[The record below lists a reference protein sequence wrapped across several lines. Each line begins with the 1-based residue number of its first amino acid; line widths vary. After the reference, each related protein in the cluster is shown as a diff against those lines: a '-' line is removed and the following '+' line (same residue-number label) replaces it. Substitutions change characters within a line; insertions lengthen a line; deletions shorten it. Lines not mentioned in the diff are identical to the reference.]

1 MRSNLIKKTNPRL
14 TNFFLIFY
22 RIDADTALNH
32 DFFWTD
38 PMPCDLSKMLSQH
51 TQSMFEYLAPPR
63 RTGQMLRYQQQM
75 GVNPMQPKPQDN
87 SYQDRVY

>member
-1 MRSNLIKKTNPRL
+1 
-14 TNFFLIFY
+14 
-22 RIDADTALNH
+22 
-32 DFFWTD
+32 
-38 PMPCDLSKMLSQH
+38 MPCDLSKMLSQH